1 MKHLKRKPRKPRKA
15 AILVAVL
22 VTMLVVTSMV
32 GTTMVLSLRS
42 QRECRVERQRMQIQF
57 LCEAGAMRALEKLL
71 ADPTFVGDRWLP
83 ELGDGSE
90 AIAEIITKILREPD
104 QPPTI
109 EVIASLEAGPF
120 LQRVQRTALFPFRL
134 PTN

>member
-1 MKHLKRKPRKPRKA
+1 MRLLKRKPHKG

-42 QRECRVERQRMQIQF
+42 QRECRVERQMMQIQF
-57 LCEAGAMRALEKLL
+57 LCEAGAMRTLEKLH
-71 ADPTFVGDRWLP
+71 ADPTFVGERWLP
-83 ELGDGSE
+83 ELGDGSD
-90 AIAEIITKILREPD
+90 AIAEIITKIVREPD

-109 EVIASLEAGPF
+109 EVKASLEAGPY
-120 LQRVQRTALFPFRL
+120 LQRVQRTTLFPFR
-134 PTN
+134 PNKN

>member
-1 MKHLKRKPRKPRKA
+1 MRLRQRKPHKG

-42 QRECRVERQRMQIQF
+42 QRECRVERQRMQVQF
-57 LCEAGAMRALEKLL
+57 LCEAGAMRAFEKMV

-83 ELGDGSE
+83 ELGDGSD
-90 AIAEIITKILREPD
+90 AIPEIITRIVHEPD

-109 EVIASLEAGPF
+109 EVVASLEAGPY
-120 LQRVQRTALFPFRL
+120 LQRVQRTALFPFR
-134 PTN
+134 PTTN

>member
-1 MKHLKRKPRKPRKA
+1 MRLRQRKPHKG

-42 QRECRVERQRMQIQF
+42 QRECRVERQMMQVQF
-57 LCEAGAMRALEKLL
+57 LCEAGAMRAFEKMV
-71 ADPTFVGDRWLP
+71 ADPTFVGERWLP
-83 ELGDGSE
+83 ELGDGSD
-90 AIAEIITKILREPD
+90 AIPEIITRIVREPD

-109 EVIASLEAGPF
+109 EVVASLEAGPY